1 DVHLQRGKFGQAA
14 LFDPAPVRP
23 DMARRGAQR
32 GDAEPHR
39 RPVHRPHAQR
49 APRAAVALEPSDATL
64 DVQAPDLTFLSHPA
78 SSCLAIAAPVLDAA
92 AASISTA
99 VAPSPR

>member
-1 DVHLQRGKFGQAA
+1 
-14 LFDPAPVRP
+14 
-23 DMARRGAQR
+23 MARRGAQR
-32 GDAEPHR
+32 GDAQPHR

-49 APRAAVALEPSDATL
+49 APRAAVAFEPSDATL

-78 SSCLAIAAPVLDAA
+78 SSCCLAIAAPVLDAA

-99 VAPSPR
+99 AAPNPR